1 MNKLEGAINILD
13 GLAGDLTGGVLLLKE
28 TRRSELLT
36 STQIQN
42 KHIFRIAFTS
52 LFLNCSKYV
61 EFCKKYGELLNNEVS
76 ELSTLKNKFH
86 NEIIEKGIVSFR
98 NDYIGH
104 IHSKNLKRPLSN
116 KETQSKLESCI
127 GGEDSLPFLNWI
139 YPDNVESID
148 KSTYLVGAIQQLHDS
163 LLKKL

>member
-1 MNKLEGAINILD
+1 MNKLEDAIYILD

-28 TRRSELLT
+28 TRRGELLANT
-36 STQIQN
+36 SIQN

-52 LFLNCSKYV
+52 LFMNCSKYV
-61 EFCKKYGELLNNEVS
+61 EFCKKYGELLNSEVS

-86 NEIIEKGIVSFR
+86 NEILDRGIVSFR

-104 IHSKNLKRPLSN
+104 IHSRSLKRPLSH

-139 YPDNVESID
+139 YPDDVESVD
-148 KSTYLVGAIQQLHDS
+148 KNTYLVGAIQQLHEA
-163 LLKKL
+163 LQKKL